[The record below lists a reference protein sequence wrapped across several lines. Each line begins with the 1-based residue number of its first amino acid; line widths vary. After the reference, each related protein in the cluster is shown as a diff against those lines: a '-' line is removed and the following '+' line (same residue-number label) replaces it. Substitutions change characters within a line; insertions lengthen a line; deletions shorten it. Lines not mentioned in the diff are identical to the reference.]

1 MYSHV
6 HLFATFGKR
15 KTCTNIPF
23 VECHQ
28 IFGIHRCMEF
38 NTQRQMMFKK
48 VKTCFSFKKTV
59 YYETRNAEMQLSA
72 TYDGVMSISSNAREI
87 EERVLNSDMS
97 SGNCPQRYHT
107 IVSIFS
113 SNVVILYQWFIL
125 RVYV

>member
-1 MYSHV
+1 MYCNSQV
-6 HLFATFGKR
+6 NLFATFGKR
-15 KTCTNIPF
+15 KTRTNIPF
-23 VECHQ
+23 VECHK

-72 TYDGVMSISSNAREI
+72 TYNGVMSISSNAREI

-113 SNVVILYQWFIL
+113 SNVVILYQ
-125 RVYV
+125 

>member
-1 MYSHV
+1 MN
-6 HLFATFGKR
+6 LFATFGKR
-15 KTCTNIPF
+15 KTRANIPF

-48 VKTCFSFKKTV
+48 VKTCFSLKKTV

-72 TYDGVMSISSNAREI
+72 TYNGVMSISSNAREI

-113 SNVVILYQWFIL
+113 SNVVILYQ
-125 RVYV
+125 